1 MDKKKV
7 GLGNKYAKE
16 RALREF
22 EKQGK
27 VSKSVHV
34 IKVGFFYRTKFC
46 ISWSAIF

>member
-34 IKVGFFYRTKFC
+34 IKVGFSVTQ
-46 ISWSAIF
+46 S